1 MYCQTC
7 AAEIQPGLNY
17 CNRCGGL
24 VNSSMNSPKEVFVP
38 VDLAG
43 PVRWVSITVG
53 LSFLVGLAIIFIAL
67 TGLASWGFNRDGVMA
82 IGFFGLTTLGCVEL
96 SLIKLLSR
104 LLGVAK
110 ERGTLASVWRK
121 SKELKTPQAQ
131 QQYIPPIAKAYT
143 DPLPSVTEHTTRT
156 FAAAYREPRA
166 GE

>member
-17 CNRCGGL
+17 CNRCGAL
-24 VNSSMNSPKEVFVP
+24 ANNSMSAPKEVLVP
-38 VDLAG
+38 IDLAG

-82 IGFFGLTTLGCVEL
+82 IGFFGLMTLCCVEL
-96 SLIKLLSR
+96 SLIRLLSR

-110 ERGTLASVWRK
+110 ERGTLSSVWHK

-131 QQYIPPIAKAYT
+131 QQYIPPAARAYT